1 MPLDPQQKAVLDA
14 FTALG
19 NPRNET
25 LPAAVARANAAR
37 RLLIP
42 GPDVAKVEDRT
53 IPGPDGGLPIRIF
66 TPKEDGPLPIL
77 MNFHGGGWVLGSVE
91 ATDEVSRY
99 LANGAGCIVISVEY
113 RLAPESKFPAAADDC
128 YVATV
133 WASTNAASF
142 GGDANRLAV
151 TGGSAGGNLA
161 TVVALMARDRNGPRI
176 VQQTLVYP
184 AIAPDF
190 TTESYE
196 ENAEGYFLERQTMKW
211 YWDHYL
217 RDERDA
223 KDPYAV
229 PIRAETLAGLPAAL
243 VITAEYDPLRDEGET
258 YAAALSAAGVPT
270 TCTRYDGVA
279 HLFYQAPTQIDKGM
293 DAIHETTAALR
304 TAFWN

>member
-37 RLLIP
+37 RPQVP

-53 IPGPDGGLPIRIF
+53 IPGPGGGLSIRIF
-66 TPKEDGPLPIL
+66 TPEVDGPLPIL

-133 WASTNAASF
+133 WASMNAASF

-161 TVVALMARDRNGPRI
+161 TVVALMARDRNEPRI

-184 AIAPDF
+184 AIEPDF
-190 TTESYE
+190 TTKSYE
-196 ENAEGYFLERQTMKW
+196 ENAEGYFLERETMKW

-217 RDERDA
+217 RDDRDA
-223 KDPYAV
+223 ADPYAV
-229 PIRAETLAGLPAAL
+229 PIRAESLAGLPPAL

-258 YAAALSAAGVPT
+258 YAAALSAAGVST

-279 HLFYQAPTQIDKGM
+279 HLFYQAPKQIDKGM
-293 DAIHETTAALR
+293 QAIDETTAALR
-304 TAFWN
+304 TAFGT